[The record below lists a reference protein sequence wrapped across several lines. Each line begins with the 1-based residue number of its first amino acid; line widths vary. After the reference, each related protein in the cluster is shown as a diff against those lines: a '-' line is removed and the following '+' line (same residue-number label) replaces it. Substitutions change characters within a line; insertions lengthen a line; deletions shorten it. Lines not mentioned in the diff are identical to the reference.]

1 MEAHGGPFMG
11 IRKPNETDA
20 RTSRDT
26 SQEAGW
32 HSYVLK
38 DLRDIFGPRPPA
50 PFRVRYCGAG
60 NAANCRAALWAAI
73 DAAGNDLAATQ
84 GPNPAAWRADAT
96 KERITFVPGL
106 LKTTLRYTN
115 RPSGI
120 QQVVSFRGHR
130 AAR

>member
-1 MEAHGGPFMG
+1 MSRYDQPPGGQAG
-11 IRKPNETDA
+11 
-20 RTSRDT
+20 
-26 SQEAGW
+26 GW

-38 DLRDIFGPRPPA
+38 DLRDQFGPRPAA

-60 NAANCRAALWAAI
+60 NAADCRTALWAAI
-73 DAAGNDLAATQ
+73 DAAGTELAAAQ

-96 KERITFVPGL
+96 KERIAFIPGL

-120 QQVVSFRGHR
+120 QQVISFKGHR
-130 AAR
+130 ATG